1 MKTEKPLTEV
11 EVLDFL
17 KGRLAKVE
25 VPKNVAFAD
34 PLPRNAAGK
43 VFKNILGAKY
53 F

>member
-25 VPKNVAFAD
+25 VPKNVVFAD
-34 PLPRNAAGK
+34 PLPRNATGK